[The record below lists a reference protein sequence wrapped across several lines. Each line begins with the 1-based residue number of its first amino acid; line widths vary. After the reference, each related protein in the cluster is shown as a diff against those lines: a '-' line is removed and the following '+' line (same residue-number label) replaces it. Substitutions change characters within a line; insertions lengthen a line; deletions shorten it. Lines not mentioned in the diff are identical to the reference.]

1 VFKKVLIAN
10 RGEIALRII
19 RACRELDIPTV
30 AVYSEADADSLH
42 TKLADE
48 SVCIGPPDSGKS
60 YLNIPGIISTAEV
73 TGADAIH
80 AGYGF
85 LAENPQFAEVC
96 ESCGL
101 TFIGPS
107 SKAISA
113 MGNKIEA
120 KRLVKEA
127 GVPVIPGSNGIVRSE
142 EEALACAEEIS
153 YPVIIKAAAGGGG
166 RGMRIAYNEGDLKRL
181 LQTAS
186 SEAGTAFGNSD
197 IYLEKYIEQPRHI
210 EFQILADKYGNVIHL
225 GERDCSI
232 QRRYQKLI
240 EESPSPILNREER
253 EEMGKAAV
261 AAAKAANYVNAGTVE
276 FLVDEQENYYFMEM
290 NTRIQVEHPVTEMVT
305 GVDIVKEQIR
315 LAAGERLAHSQSYIK
330 LYGHAIE
337 FRINAEDPEEDF
349 LPRAGKIK
357 LFNPPGGPGVRVD
370 SHLYSGYVIPSHYDS
385 LLAKLIVWG
394 ETRDE
399 AILRARR
406 ALSEFIIVGLET
418 TISFHLKV
426 VEDEFFRKGEIYTD
440 FISRRILNR

>member
-1 VFKKVLIAN
+1 MFKKVLIAN

-19 RACRELDIPTV
+19 RACKELDIPTV
-30 AVYSEADADSLH
+30 AVYSKADADSLH

-48 SVCIGPPDSGKS
+48 AVCIGPPDSSKS
-60 YLNIPGIISTAEV
+60 YLNIPGIISAAEV

-96 ESCGL
+96 ESCGI
-101 TFIGPS
+101 TFIGPPS
-107 SKAISA
+107 RVISA

-120 KRLVKEA
+120 KKLMEEA
-127 GVPVIPGSNGIVRSE
+127 GVPVIPGGSEIIRGE
-142 EEALACAEEIS
+142 EEALACARDIS

-166 RGMRIAYNEGDLKRL
+166 RGMRIAYNEDDLKGL

-240 EESPSPILNREER
+240 EESPSILSREKR

-276 FLVDEQENYYFMEM
+276 FLVDEEGNYYFMEM

-315 LAAGERLAHSQSYIK
+315 LAAGERLAHSQSRIK

-370 SHLYSGYVIPSHYDS
+370 SHLYSGYLIPSHYDS
-385 LLAKLIVWG
+385 LLAKLIIWG
-394 ETRDE
+394 ETREE

-406 ALSEFIIVGLET
+406 ALNEFIIVGLET
-418 TISFHLKV
+418 TIPFHLKV
-426 VEDEFFRKGEIYTD
+426 VEDDFFRKGEIYTD